1 MNNKSAQWCVVVSV
15 ALVCA
20 QMAAGQT
27 SAKPSVPGASPSEP
41 AATMLTRSQWLKKVG
56 DAAKTPELIRGV
68 MVQLSDGEK
77 IEFTRRVLKAITRL
91 PLSPEEKQAL
101 LIKASIECIRSTPLK
116 NDERYKAISEII
128 ATVPVEFLPG
138 VIGELA
144 KRFDPKVNKL
154 SEEQFKQMADTT
166 LKLAVERNKSTDD
179 PAVRNTFVI
188 GELSKRFDP
197 KVNKLSE
204 EQFKQMAD
212 TTLKLAVERNKSTDD
227 PAVRNTFAMLLFLNA
242 TTQPQTENLQAL
254 LLTRLPNDTGR
265 ELAKG
270 YIVEAQKG
278 NYEPL
283 LNATDTTVRVTPP
296 PVAISRVGVSQ
307 MEQLLVDVGGLTG
320 SFEIRTQ
327 SFGESHVFGASDV
340 GIQTVPRGYPNQGTL
355 L

>member
-179 PAVRNTFVI
+179 PAVRNTF
-188 GELSKRFDP
+188 
-197 KVNKLSE
+197 
-204 EQFKQMAD
+204 
-212 TTLKLAVERNKSTDD
+212 
-227 PAVRNTFAMLLFLNA
+227 AMLLFLNA

>member
-27 SAKPSVPGASPSEP
+27 SAKPSVPGASQSES
-41 AATMLTRSQWLKKVG
+41 AATTLTRSQWLKKVG

-179 PAVRNTFVI
+179 PAVRNTF
-188 GELSKRFDP
+188 
-197 KVNKLSE
+197 
-204 EQFKQMAD
+204 
-212 TTLKLAVERNKSTDD
+212 
-227 PAVRNTFAMLLFLNA
+227 AMLLFLNA

-254 LLTRLPNDTGR
+254 LLTRLPNDAGR

-283 LNATDTTVRVTPP
+283 FNATGTTVRVTPP

-320 SFEIRTQ
+320 PFENTTRSSSSI
-327 SFGESHVFGASDV
+327 GGINVFGASDV